1 MFSIMMT
8 IGIISDLS
16 CGVICTNDLNASLVK
31 RVEDI
36 MKSRRRLLQS
46 SATKVEFCSPFHTE
60 MKYEGNFQYCKQ
72 CDGQNVRFVCCECE
86 FQARIEDVVR
96 SHVRLHSTQFGEAD
110 CFYSCNI
117 CHYNTEFAVQLEFHI
132 KTCHK
137 DKLDKEKM
145 EVKKQEET
153 QKEEDDDSNKDYSD
167 VELISNAEVI
177 FDDGSTTATASASVI
192 TENEEISNNQTNLKK
207 HKQTQTLQ

>member
-1 MFSIMMT
+1 MT
-8 IGIISDLS
+8 IGIISDLTR
-16 CGVICTNDLNASLVK
+16 GVICTNDLIVSPVK
-31 RVEDI
+31 RMEDI
-36 MKSRRRLLQS
+36 METRMSLLQS
-46 SATKVEFCSPFHTE
+46 STTKDELCSPFDTE
-60 MKYEGNFQYCKQ
+60 MKYEGKFQYCKQ

-96 SHVRLHSTQFGEAD
+96 SHVRLHSTKFGEAD

-153 QKEEDDDSNKDYSD
+153 QKEEDDDSTKDYSD

-177 FDDGSTTATASASVI
+177 FDDGSTTATASASVT
-192 TENEEISNNQTNLKK
+192 TENEEMSNNQTNLKK